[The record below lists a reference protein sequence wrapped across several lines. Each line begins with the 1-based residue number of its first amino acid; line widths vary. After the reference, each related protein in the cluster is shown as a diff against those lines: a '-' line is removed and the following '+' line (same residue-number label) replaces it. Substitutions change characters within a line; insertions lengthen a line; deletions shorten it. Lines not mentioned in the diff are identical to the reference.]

1 MVGVCVRGCKN
12 GTKLKSL
19 GVCVFGIVRTVQ
31 SLKASVCVCVW
42 DCKNSTKLKSLGVCV
57 FGIVRTVQS
66 LAVCVQDF

>member
-1 MVGVCVRGCKN
+1 MFVGVVRKVRAELGSVWSGVCVRGCKN

-19 GVCVFGIVRTVQ
+19 
-31 SLKASVCVCVW
+31 SV
-42 DCKNSTKLKSLGVCV
+42 SVCV